1 MTRSH
6 PPTLITIAER
16 ALRDE
21 IEIRQGDH
29 VLAAVSGGSDSMALV
44 SVLARLSR
52 RHGFTVSAHGV
63 DHGLRAGA
71 GAELQVAERYCSEL
85 GVAFTRSELRVARGG
100 NLQARA
106 RTARYD
112 ALERALVQCGA
123 THIATAH
130 HADDRAETILLR
142 LLRGTSAAGLAVL
155 PPVSGNRVRPLI
167 RARKS
172 DVVRHVTRHRIP
184 FSDDPSNRDPRFART
199 NVREQVLPL
208 LESLSPRIVDHLNAL
223 ADELSRSKVALAA
236 PGSELTLPLLGMA
249 QRAELAKMIARGS
262 SSARVRVRGGK
273 ELRLDGEGR
282 LVLANVAERE
292 PGR

>member
-1 MTRSH
+1 MARSH

-16 ALRDE
+16 ALKNE
-21 IEIRQGDH
+21 IAIRRGDH

-52 RHGFTVSAHGV
+52 KLGFALSAHGV
-63 DHGLRAGA
+63 DHGLRPAA
-71 GAELQVAERYCSEL
+71 ADELRIAEDLCAEL
-85 GVAFTRSELRVARGG
+85 GVAFTRSMLSVERGG

-142 LLRGTSAAGLAVL
+142 LLRGTSVAGLAVL
-155 PPVSGNRVRPLI
+155 PPASGNRVRPLI

-184 FSDDPSNRDPRFART
+184 FSEDPSNRDPRFGRT
-199 NVREQVLPL
+199 KVREQVLPL

-223 ADELSRSKVALAA
+223 ADELSRPSVAL
-236 PGSELTLPLLGMA
+236 PLDGEQPLPLLGMA
-249 QRAELAKMIARGS
+249 QRAELAKMIERRS
-262 SSARVRVRGGK
+262 SSARVRLRGGK
-273 ELRLDGEGR
+273 ELRLGVEGR
-282 LVLANVAERE
+282 LVLANIADGE
-292 PGR
+292 PGRD